1 LYCIYLRKSRADL
14 ELEAKGELETL
25 ARHRRTLLDC
35 AKKQGLAIGAV
46 YEEIVSGEN
55 IQDRP
60 VVQRLLNEVEQG
72 AWDGVLVME
81 VERLARGDTID
92 QGIVARA
99 FQLGKSKIV
108 TPLKTYDPNNE
119 FDEEYFEFGL
129 FMSRREYKTINRRI
143 QRGRIASAKEG
154 KFLGADPPYGYEKVR
169 IEGDKGYTLRPN
181 EDEASTVRYIFE
193 RYNAG
198 AGMQTI
204 AGELDKMGII
214 PRHRDTWSTSTISD
228 ILQNPVYIGKLRW
241 SFRVEQKFVQDGK
254 VSKRRVVNKDPI
266 YVDGLHPAI
275 ISEEAFN
282 LAAEKRRL
290 NTRKTT
296 KRSLTLQNPVSGLIY
311 CADCGQLMTRLGPNA
326 RVRYDTLRCPNRYC
340 TNVSAPIDLIEAKL
354 LNIIST
360 WLLEMQLKLPEEKGR
375 QGKAETLLR
384 AASSLQKEL
393 EKLRAQLAK
402 TYDLLEQGVYTVDV
416 FTARNKEL
424 SEKIAMSEIQAEEL
438 KKQLA
443 EKSSGEH
450 FAEQLPEL
458 INALRAYSGATTAEE
473 KNQLLKQ
480 ILHRVEYRKTE
491 PNRRGQRDNA
501 NFELHIYP
509 KISG

>member
-1 LYCIYLRKSRADL
+1 MYCIYLRKSRADI

-25 ARHRRTLLDC
+25 ARHRRALLDH
-35 AKKQGLAIGAV
+35 AKKHGLAIGAI

-72 AWDGVLVME
+72 SWDGVLVME

-99 FQLGKSKIV
+99 FQLGKAKII
-108 TPLKTYDPNNE
+108 TPLKTYDPENE

-154 KFLGADPPYGYEKVR
+154 KFLGAEPPYGYKKVP
-169 IEGDKGYTLRPN
+169 ISGDKGYTLSPN
-181 EDEASTVRYIFE
+181 EDEASDVRYIFE
-193 RYNAG
+193 RYNSG
-198 AGMQTI
+198 VGMQVI
-204 AGELDKMGII
+204 AGELDAMGIK
-214 PRHRDTWSTSTISD
+214 PRYRDTWSKSTIGD
-228 ILQNPVYIGKLRW
+228 ILQNPAYIGKLRW
-241 SFRVEQKFVQDGK
+241 SYRTEQKFVQDGK
-254 VSKRRVVNKDPI
+254 VAKRRVVNKNPI

-275 ISEEAFN
+275 ISEDDFD
-282 LAAEKRRL
+282 LAAKMRRQ

-296 KRSLTLQNPVSGLIY
+296 KKCYALQNPLSGLVF
-311 CADCGQLMTRLGPNA
+311 CAECGSLMTRLGPNA
-326 RVRYDTLRCPNRYC
+326 HVRYDTLRCPNRYC

-354 LNIIST
+354 LSIVKD
-360 WLLEMQLKLPEEKGR
+360 WLMEMQLKLPESKVNN
-375 QGKAETLLR
+375 GKAETLLR
-384 AASSLQKEL
+384 ASSVLDKEL
-393 EKLRAQLAK
+393 DKLRGQLAK
-402 TYDLLEQGVYTVDV
+402 TYDLLEQGIYSVDV
-416 FTARNKEL
+416 FTTRNKEI
-424 SEKIAMSEIQAEEL
+424 SEKIAASESKAEEI

-443 EKSSGEH
+443 AKCKGE
-450 FAEQLPEL
+450 FLYEQLPEM
-458 INALRAYSGATTAEE
+458 IEAIRAYSDATTAEE
-473 KNQLLKQ
+473 KNKLLRQ
-480 ILHRVEYRKTE
+480 ILERVEYRKST